1 MSQADTNLNFKPNQ
15 NMPTKQQTSLS
26 LANFYRHP
34 VAAVST
40 ELLVTIGFILVL
52 AVVAIQPT
60 LKTMADLSKEI
71 TDKTELNKKLQSKV
85 AALNT
90 AQAEFYRWQ
99 EKLALLDTAI
109 PNNQLTIQD
118 VKLLEKLAVENSVV
132 ISRISLNEFPDAT
145 KPLSTKPQVNELPVS
160 VTIAGDYLSI
170 KKFVDSLLNSRRVFV
185 ISSINF
191 SVATTRGGQQ
201 DLTAT
206 LSINAPYYQ

>member
-1 MSQADTNLNFKPNQ
+1 
-15 NMPTKQQTSLS
+15 MPSKQQTSLS

-34 VAAVST
+34 IAAVST
-40 ELLVTIGFILVL
+40 ELLFTIGFILIL

-71 TDKTELNKKLQSKV
+71 SDKTELNQTLQSKV

-99 EKLALLDTAI
+99 AQLALLDTAI
-109 PNNQLTIQD
+109 PNNQMTILD
-118 VKLLEKLAVENSVV
+118 VKLLEKLAVENNVV
-132 ISRISLNEFPDAT
+132 IIKITMSEYPDAT
-145 KPLSTKPQVNELPVS
+145 KPLSKNPQVNELPIS
-160 VTIAGDYLSI
+160 VAVQGDYLSI
-170 KKFVDSLLNSRRVFV
+170 KKFVDSILNSRRVFV

-191 SVATTRGGQQ
+191 AVSTTRSGDQ